1 MNACEGSQ
9 LVRESHRVGLCEAM
23 ICCTVLESAMYFVT
37 ERVLP
42 DDVPVDGRLAPLAK
56 LG

>member
-9 LVRESHRVGLCEAM
+9 LARESHREGLYEAM
-23 ICCTVLESAMYFVT
+23 ICCTVVESAIYFVA

-42 DDVPVDGRLAPLAK
+42 NDVPVDGRLAPLAK
-56 LG
+56 SG